1 MDHLLHHDK
10 ELNMAIII
18 SERENVREVIELYAP
33 DIRIR
38 GNPVDKPA
46 GSIQLELHKLEYR
59 NDEFVRMDPLG
70 IVGETVG
77 EFAARVFEVNG
88 KTITGLD
95 VVTVVEAYTAMM
107 YQERIVGVLEESAP
121 E

>member
-1 MDHLLHHDK
+1 
-10 ELNMAIII
+10 MAVIL
-18 SERENVREVIELYAP
+18 SETQNIEERIELYAP
-33 DIRIR
+33 DIRIQ

-59 NDEFVRMDPLG
+59 NGEFVRMDPLG

-77 EFAARVFEVNG
+77 EFAAREFEVNG

-107 YQERIVGVLEESAP
+107 YQERIAGAVEESDPA
-121 E
+121 

>member
-1 MDHLLHHDK
+1 
-10 ELNMAIII
+10 
-18 SERENVREVIELYAP
+18 
-33 DIRIR
+33 
-38 GNPVDKPA
+38 
-46 GSIQLELHKLEYR
+46 
-59 NDEFVRMDPLG
+59 MDPLG
-70 IVGETVG
+70 VVGETVG

>member
-70 IVGETVG
+70 VVGETVG
-77 EFAARVFEVNG
+77 DFAQRSFDVSG
-88 KTITGLD
+88 KTITGLE
-95 VVTVVEAYTAMM
+95 VVQLIEQYVA
-107 YQERIVGVLEESAP
+107 VLHAENETDSSST
-121 E
+121 

>member
-1 MDHLLHHDK
+1 
-10 ELNMAIII
+10 MAIII
-18 SERENVREVIELYAP
+18 SEIENVREVIELYAP

-77 EFAARVFEVNG
+77 EFAAREFEVNG

-95 VVTVVEAYTAMM
+95 VVTIVEQYTAMM
-107 YQERIVGVLEESAP
+107 YQERIAPVESEAEP